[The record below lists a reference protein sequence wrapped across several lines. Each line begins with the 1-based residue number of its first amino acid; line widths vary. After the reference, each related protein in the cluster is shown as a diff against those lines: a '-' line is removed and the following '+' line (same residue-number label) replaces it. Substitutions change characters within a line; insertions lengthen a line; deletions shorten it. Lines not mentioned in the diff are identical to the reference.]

1 MRLMLWLIISIGL
14 GSIIAFAY
22 VAWRNWIAPW
32 RQIERLV
39 RQITAGE
46 RPRTFLVEGGRRARQ
61 VSLAL
66 ENIFARQHAI
76 AEQFAQRESGT
87 KTILSAMHDGLL
99 VVDASGRVVV
109 ANETFRKLF
118 SLREVSGGTPLLD
131 AVRNVELHQ
140 LIAETLS
147 NGEPRQSELALTGA
161 QKNSERWLQVSA
173 VPMKSDKIE
182 TGGAVVLLHD
192 VTELKRVNEMRS
204 DFVANVSHE
213 LRTPLSILRGYIE
226 TLLDNPK
233 TSAKELARIL
243 EVMERHSKRLGL
255 LVDDLLTLAQLESAN
270 SSLQLS
276 EVNLSELF
284 DRVVRDWEKK
294 LVEKRLKVVVNLP
307 PTVAT
312 VRADETRLQEV
323 LYNLL
328 DNAVKYSHEKGE
340 IRLHAEQGKN
350 GEIALSVS
358 DGGVGI
364 AKNDL
369 PRIFERFYRADKA
382 RSPESIRGTG
392 LGLSIVKHIAQLHGG
407 RVEAESELGK
417 GTTIRVLLPLQLS
430 NAAASV
436 TQT

>member
-1 MRLMLWLIISIGL
+1 MLWLIISVGL

-22 VAWRNWIAPW
+22 VTWRNWIAPW
-32 RQIERLV
+32 QQIERLV

-61 VSLAL
+61 ISLAL

-131 AVRNVELHQ
+131 AVRNAELHQ
-140 LIAETLS
+140 LIAETLR

-173 VPMKSDKIE
+173 VPMKNDKIE

-284 DRVVRDWEKK
+284 GRVVRDWEKK
-294 LVEKRLKVVVNLP
+294 LVEKRLKVMVDLP
-307 PTVAT
+307 PTVAI

-328 DNAVKYSHEKGE
+328 DNAVKYSHENGE
-340 IRLHAEQGKN
+340 IRLHAEQGDDD
-350 GEIALSVS
+350 EIALSVS
-358 DGGVGI
+358 DSGVGI
-364 AKNDL
+364 GKNDL

-430 NAAASV
+430 NVAASV

>member
-1 MRLMLWLIISIGL
+1 
-14 GSIIAFAY
+14 
-22 VAWRNWIAPW
+22 
-32 RQIERLV
+32 
-39 RQITAGE
+39 
-46 RPRTFLVEGGRRARQ
+46 
-61 VSLAL
+61 
-66 ENIFARQHAI
+66 
-76 AEQFAQRESGT
+76 
-87 KTILSAMHDGLL
+87 MHDGLL

-140 LIAETLS
+140 LIAETLR

-161 QKNSERWLQVSA
+161 QQNSERWLQVSA
-173 VPMKSDKIE
+173 VPMKNDKIA

-192 VTELKRVNEMRS
+192 ITELKRVNEMRS

-284 DRVVRDWEKK
+284 GKVVRDWEKK
-294 LVEKRLKVVVNLP
+294 FVEKRLKMMRRC
-307 PTVAT
+307 TG
-312 VRADETRLQEV
+312 DGS
-323 LYNLL
+323 
-328 DNAVKYSHEKGE
+328 DYS
-340 IRLHAEQGKN
+340 R
-350 GEIALSVS
+350 
-358 DGGVGI
+358 
-364 AKNDL
+364 
-369 PRIFERFYRADKA
+369 R
-382 RSPESIRGTG
+382 
-392 LGLSIVKHIAQLHGG
+392 
-407 RVEAESELGK
+407 
-417 GTTIRVLLPLQLS
+417 
-430 NAAASV
+430 
-436 TQT
+436 

>member
-1 MRLMLWLIISIGL
+1 MLWLIISIGL

-22 VAWRNWIAPW
+22 VTWRNWIAPW

-46 RPRTFLVEGGRRARQ
+46 RPRTFIVEGGKRARQ
-61 VSLAL
+61 ISLSL

-76 AEQFAQRESGT
+76 AEQIAQRESGT

-99 VVDASGRVVV
+99 VVDAGGKVVV
-109 ANETFRKLF
+109 ANETFRTLF

-131 AVRNVELHQ
+131 AVRNAELHQ
-140 LIAETLS
+140 LIAETLR
-147 NGEPRQSELALTGA
+147 NGEPTQSELALAGA

-173 VPMKSDKIE
+173 VPMKNDKIE

-284 DRVVRDWEKK
+284 GRVVRDWEKK
-294 LVEKRLKVVVNLP
+294 LVEKRLKVMVDLP
-307 PTVAT
+307 PTVAI

-358 DGGVGI
+358 DSGVGI
-364 AKNDL
+364 GKNDL

-417 GTTIRVLLPLQLS
+417 GTTIRVLLPLQLA